1 MSPPRSR
8 PGISSIATGIVGGLL
23 LLVVLAL
30 GVILFLRRR
39 HIVRKRTLRRLLQER
54 EVSARGARGSRG
66 APLGSPGGPVG
77 RRPRLCRLA
86 VQKLA
91 L

>member
-54 EVSARGARGSRG
+54 EVSARGARG